1 MRETEILRGLTKA
14 KQATMPAY
22 ADGMV
27 PHRPTV
33 GERFVGKLTGGL
45 LGYKEPPKPAAPAV
59 EPAVTTERPTGLR
72 KTAMTLGNRKNQ
84 IDQALKDAG
93 AYAEGMVPFIDDEG
107 IINGPG
113 TGTSDSVTARVSDDE
128 AILPAKTVEAV
139 GSNNIARLIEATND
153 GKVPKRGL
161 GVAAEYADGF
171 VSNALEKTKRGF
183 GAAKEAIFPTPTN
196 PVTSIGK
203 DAAAPAASGRVAGT
217 TPTPN
222 ATPSTISKTAKFG
235 LGAAKKLAAPLAIGA
250 EVNQVGGTVLD
261 PDKPAST
268 KLRAGAESATRL
280 GTAAAGAAFGA
291 QVGTFGGPL
300 APITV
305 PLGTVIGG
313 AAGYYG
319 ADKLLEKANE
329 DLGQEDANAGSPTLL
344 ERVNSQPTTPSSA
357 AAPST
362 GTIASAIDTAP
373 APTRGLTRARDTV
386 QVASDPFTESRELL
400 AEAARA
406 DNTGTLSG
414 QIRSANLRRQ
424 SEALTDIA
432 DKSAQNQDR
441 MYDNANTAA
450 GNSLQAQLNMAANAR
465 AEVEGDQ
472 KRAEAFDKRLTR
484 FLPDTEV
491 DGVKVDN
498 SAKRAEL
505 YTMLEATMAKL
516 PPEEQQKLINPA
528 TGQMRGVE
536 ALDPKLAER
545 LLFNAKVRDRVQ
557 EAGNGLGNRLTG
569 NQAGD
574 LSDNLL
580 DYDIATATKK
590 GDFYVFPNG
599 AKISEND
606 FRYLEGQA
614 DTFVPNFIQDI
625 YNTPT
630 SNFKTRAQQNGR

>member
-33 GERFVGKLTGGL
+33 GERFVGKLTGGM
-45 LGYKEPPKPAAPAV
+45 LGYKEPPKPATPAV

-171 VSNALEKTKRGF
+171 VASTLDKTKRGI
-183 GAAKEAIFPTPTN
+183 GAAKDLLFPGGAKPPATTPVTAAPATATPSYVSKAPLN
-196 PVTSIGK
+196 PVTSIGQ
-203 DAAAPAASGRVAGT
+203 DAAAASGRVAGT
-217 TPTPN
+217 TGV
-222 ATPSTISKTAKFG
+222 ATAP
-235 LGAAKKLAAPLAIGA
+235 AAK
-250 EVNQVGGTVLD
+250 T
-261 PDKPAST
+261 T
-268 KLRAGAESATRL
+268 LR
-280 GTAAAGAAFGA
+280 AAAGKALLPAAITASAVDSFNTPTETFQKRTGINNELGA
-291 QVGTFGGPL
+291 RTAGVLEDVGNTLTFGMANRVGNAL
-300 APITV
+300 AGNGFVDT
-305 PLGTVIGG
+305 TGG
-313 AAGYYG
+313 GEAQAAETM
-319 ADKLLEKANE
+319 APPAK
-329 DLGQEDANAGSPTLL
+329 
-344 ERVNSQPTTPSSA
+344 
-357 AAPST
+357 AAPTT
-362 GTIASAIDTAP
+362 GTIDSAVDNTPVP
-373 APTRGLTRARDTV
+373 ARGLTRARENVVSAST
-386 QVASDPFTESRELL
+386 SDPFTESRELL

-424 SEALTDIA
+424 SEALVDIA

-441 MYDNANTAA
+441 MYDNANTANS
-450 GNSLQAQLNMAANAR
+450 NSLQAQINMAANAR

-472 KRAEAFDKRLTR
+472 KRAEAFDKRLSR

-491 DGVKVDN
+491 DGKKVDN

-557 EAGNGLGNRLTG
+557 EAGNGLGNLLTG

-614 DTFVPNFIQDI
+614 NTLLPNFVQDM

-630 SNFKTRAQQNGR
+630 SNFKSRAKQNGR